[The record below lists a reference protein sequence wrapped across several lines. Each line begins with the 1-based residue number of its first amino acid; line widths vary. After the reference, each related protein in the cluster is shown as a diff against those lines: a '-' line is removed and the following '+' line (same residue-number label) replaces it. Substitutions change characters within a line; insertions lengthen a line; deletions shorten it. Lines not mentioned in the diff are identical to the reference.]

1 MLLSVVI
8 ITKNEAH
15 IIGTTLQSLQGLTD
29 DIVMVDS
36 GSTDDTISIGK
47 QFNARVIEMGWNGY
61 GINKNVGID
70 AAQHDWILN
79 IDADEALDEE
89 LKQALLQL
97 SLTDDRVLYEMRF
110 KNFFC
115 GKWIRFGEWGFDKHI
130 RLFNRKQVRWNTAAV
145 HESLQLPSDA
155 RVQLMPGHI
164 LHYTTQHQEEYAFK
178 TLAYAKL
185 NAEKYFQQGK
195 KAPLFKQIFSPL
207 FSFIKYYILKAGFLD
222 GQYGWIIALSTA
234 KYTYLKYSFL
244 RKMYR
249 QQA

>member
-70 AAQHDWILN
+70 AAQHDGILN

-97 SLTDDRVLYEMRF
+97 SLTDNLVLYEMRF
-110 KNFFC
+110 KNFSVVN
-115 GKWIRFGEWGFDKHI
+115 GFVLGNGDLI
-130 RLFNRKQVRWNTAAV
+130 SIFAYSI
-145 HESLQLPSDA
+145 ESRCDGIQL
-155 RVQLMPGHI
+155 LCMNHCNC
-164 LHYTTQHQEEYAFK
+164 H
-178 TLAYAKL
+178 LA
-185 NAEKYFQQGK
+185 QGCN
-195 KAPLFKQIFSPL
+195 
-207 FSFIKYYILKAGFLD
+207 
-222 GQYGWIIALSTA
+222 
-234 KYTYLKYSFL
+234 
-244 RKMYR
+244 
-249 QQA
+249 

>member
-97 SLTDDRVLYEMRF
+97 SLTDNLVLYEMRF

-145 HESLQLPSDA
+145 HESLQLPSGA
-155 RVQLMPGHI
+155 RVQLMQGHI

-178 TLAYAKL
+178 
-185 NAEKYFQQGK
+185 N
-195 KAPLFKQIFSPL
+195 
-207 FSFIKYYILKAGFLD
+207 
-222 GQYGWIIALSTA
+222 
-234 KYTYLKYSFL
+234 
-244 RKMYR
+244 
-249 QQA
+249 

>member
-36 GSTDDTISIGK
+36 GSTDETIAIGQ
-47 QFNARVIEMGWNGY
+47 QFNARVIETGWNGY

-70 AAQHDWILN
+70 AALHDWILN
-79 IDADEALDEE
+79 IDADEALDEK
-89 LKQALLQL
+89 LKQSLLQL
-97 SLTDDRVLYEMRF
+97 QLQDERVLYEMRF

-130 RLFNRKQVRWNTAAV
+130 RLFNRKQVRWNAAAV
-145 HESLQLPSDA
+145 HESLQLPADA
-155 RVQLMPGHI
+155 RVQLIPGHI
-164 LHYTTQHQEEYAFK
+164 LHYTTQHEEEYAFK
-178 TLAYAKL
+178 TIAYAKL

-195 KAPLFKQIFSPL
+195 KANLLKQLFSPL
-207 FSFIKYYILKAGFLD
+207 FSFIKYYIFKGGFLD
-222 GQYGWIIALSTA
+222 GSYGWTIAFSTA

-244 RKMYR
+244 RKMYH
-249 QQA
+249 QAA